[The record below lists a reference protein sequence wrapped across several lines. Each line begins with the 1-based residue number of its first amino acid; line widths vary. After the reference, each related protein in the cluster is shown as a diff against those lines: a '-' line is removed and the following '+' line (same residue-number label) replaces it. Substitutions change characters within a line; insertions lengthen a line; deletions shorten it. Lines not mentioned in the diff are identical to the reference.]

1 MKNLLTVICVGFC
14 LFICSCKNETI
25 QLQRPVSEISID
37 GDASDWENA
46 PLQFVEDFN
55 GMLGLANDDD
65 NMYVVFKFSDGM
77 LARKIRRFGATFW
90 IDIEGDKNKQYG
102 IRYASSKELA
112 DSLDVMRPMFQSENS
127 EMKSRAPQLQARA
140 VEPGFMI
147 LINGEQEDLM
157 AEKSKAGPAASS
169 NYEGGSYCY
178 ELRIPL
184 PLALK
189 DDGKLGIGIEVGGIS
204 QDDMKSMRSNM
215 GGGDMGG
222 RMGGGRMG
230 GGRRGG
236 GMRGGSRPGDDMRK
250 GMEKQEYW
258 FKAIL
263 AQQ

>member
-1 MKNLLTVICVGFC
+1 MKYYLTVICVGFC
-14 LFICSCKNETI
+14 LLICACKNVTM
-25 QLQRPVSEISID
+25 QLQRPFAEINID
-37 GDASDWENA
+37 GDASEWENA

-77 LARKIRRFGATFW
+77 LARKIRRFGVAFW
-90 IDIEGDKNKQYG
+90 LDIESDKNKQYG
-102 IRYASSKELA
+102 IRYAASQELA
-112 DSLDVMRPMFQSENS
+112 DSLDVMRPTFPNDNN
-127 EMKSRAPQLQARA
+127 EMKSRTPRFQARA
-140 VEPGFMI
+140 VEPGFI
-147 LINGEQEDLM
+147 TLINGAQEDLLTEN
-157 AEKSKAGPAASS
+157 ATTGPAAASK
-169 NYEGGSYCY
+169 YEGGSYCY

-184 PLALK
+184 PLALE